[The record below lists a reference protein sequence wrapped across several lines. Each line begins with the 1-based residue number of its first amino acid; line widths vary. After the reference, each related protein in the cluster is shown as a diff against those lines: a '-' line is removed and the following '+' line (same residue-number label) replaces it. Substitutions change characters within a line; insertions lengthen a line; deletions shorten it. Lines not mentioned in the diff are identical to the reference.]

1 MELIVNRYGET
12 TPTAIQSNG
21 VAISTPIYIQL
32 TKEQNKTILNTIRTA
47 ISREG
52 DAVVSELG
60 VSEANL
66 RHLLFARNGLPERLL
81 LKLQDVPAW
90 RWSPSNRLKTRIKA
104 GLLTC
109 ISSETSFSQ
118 SLLVVLRTDLYDVLH
133 GMLLCRQSSPPD
145 TSTMS
150 MPA

>member
-1 MELIVNRYGET
+1 MELMVNRYGET

-32 TKEQNKTILNTIRTA
+32 TKEQNKTILNAIRTVVN
-47 ISREG
+47 RDG

-81 LKLQDVPAW
+81 LKLQE
-90 RWSPSNRLKTRIKA
+90 LT
-104 GLLTC
+104 GLELVSKEQIEDTY
-109 ISSETSFSQ
+109 Q
-118 SLLVVLRTDLYDVLH
+118 SWITHLYD
-133 GMLLCRQSSPPD
+133 
-145 TSTMS
+145 
-150 MPA
+150 

>member
-1 MELIVNRYGET
+1 MELMVNRYGET

-32 TKEQNKTILNTIRTA
+32 TKVQNKTILNAIRTA
-47 ISREG
+47 ITRDG

-81 LKLQDVPAW
+81 LKLQAV
-90 RWSPSNRLKTRIKA
+90 T
-104 GLLTC
+104 GLEMVSKEQIEDTY
-109 ISSETSFSQ
+109 Q
-118 SLLVVLRTDLYDVLH
+118 SWITHLY
-133 GMLLCRQSSPPD
+133 Q
-145 TSTMS
+145 
-150 MPA
+150 

>member
-32 TKEQNKTILNTIRTA
+32 TKEQNKTILNAIRTA

-52 DAVVSELG
+52 DAVGSELG

-81 LKLQDVPAW
+81 LKLQEV
-90 RWSPSNRLKTRIKA
+90 T
-104 GLLTC
+104 GLQIVSKQQIENTYRSW
-109 ISSETSFSQ
+109 INH
-118 SLLVVLRTDLYDVLH
+118 LYH
-133 GMLLCRQSSPPD
+133 
-145 TSTMS
+145 
-150 MPA
+150 

>member
-1 MELIVNRYGET
+1 MELQINRYGET

-32 TKEQNKTILNTIRTA
+32 TKEQNKTILNAIHTA
-47 ISREG
+47 ITRDG

-81 LKLQDVPAW
+81 LKLQEV
-90 RWSPSNRLKTRIKA
+90 T
-104 GLLTC
+104 GLEIVSKQQIEDTY
-109 ISSETSFSQ
+109 Q
-118 SLLVVLRTDLYDVLH
+118 SWITHLY
-133 GMLLCRQSSPPD
+133 Q
-145 TSTMS
+145 
-150 MPA
+150 